1 MALLKLNKVLHQR
14 EKLHQGTKVGHN
26 MTGPVLPS
34 RITALYTSPLSLR
47 RRFFY
52 PFGVYEPLFH
62 SPTTNV
68 REKNRREWP
77 SVRTHALE
85 RGTPSRMRMSRREE
99 RERERERDS
108 LGLCLP
114 SSAHPLPFDED
125 FNLTC
130 AAITATTTDR
140 SPYFCFPRA
149 QNVIL
154 TQICILYNWFICV

>member
-1 MALLKLNKVLHQR
+1 
-14 EKLHQGTKVGHN
+14 LHQGTKVGHN

-99 RERERERDS
+99 RERERGTPSVCVFLRAHILFHLMRTLIWLALRLQQRRRTDHLTS
-108 LGLCLP
+108 VCLT
-114 SSAHPLPFDED
+114 L
-125 FNLTC
+125 
-130 AAITATTTDR
+130 R
-140 SPYFCFPRA
+140 M
-149 QNVIL
+149 
-154 TQICILYNWFICV
+154 WF